1 MSDKFD
7 VVVIGA
13 GPAGYVAAI
22 RCAQL
27 GLKTACIDKWVNH
40 DGTAAFGGT
49 CLNAGCIPSKA
60 LLESSELFHRAQH
73 EFEIHGIAV
82 NAPKLNVAKMLA
94 RKDGITKQLTGGIAA
109 LFKAN
114 GVTGLAGTGCI
125 LDPKTV
131 RFDPLKGKSRAL
143 GTENIIVASGSDPV
157 QLSAVPFDGKTIVDS
172 WGALEFDKVP
182 KRLGVIGA
190 GVIGVE
196 LGSVWSRLGS
206 EVVLLEAQDQFLAGI
221 TDAQIAKEAL
231 RQFTK
236 QGLDIRL
243 GARVLSAKTK
253 GAKVEVKYSQA
264 DAEHAESFDKLIVAV
279 GRRPYTDGL
288 FASDAALELDERGFI
303 AVDSGY
309 RTNLPNVYAVGDV
322 IGGLMLAHKG
332 SEEGVAVAEIIA
344 GHNAKVNYDAVPSVI
359 YTAPEVAWV
368 GKTEEQLKAGNI
380 TYKVGSFPFA
390 ASGRAKALEQTA
402 GLVKILACAETD
414 RILGA
419 HMVGPFVSELVAELV
434 LAMEYGA
441 SSEDLALTMHAHP
454 TLSEAVHEAALA
466 VDGRAIHAINKK
478 RK

>member
-1 MSDKFD
+1 MSKTYD
-7 VVVIGA
+7 VVVIGG

-27 GLKTACIDKWVNH
+27 GLSTACIDRWVNR
-40 DGTAAFGGT
+40 DGSHAFGGT

-60 LLESSELFHRAQH
+60 LLESSELYHRAQH
-73 EFEIHGIAV
+73 EFDVHGISVAT
-82 NAPKLNVAKMLA
+82 AKLDLAKMLE
-94 RKDGITKQLTGGIAA
+94 RKAGISKQLTGGIAA

-125 LDPKTV
+125 QGQGKVEFT
-131 RFDPLKGKSRAL
+131 PLKGKSELLKA
-143 GTENIIVASGSDPV
+143 GKIIVASGSDPV
-157 QLSAVPFDGKTIVDS
+157 QLPMAPFDGKHIVDS
-172 WGALEFDKVP
+172 WGALEFDSVP

-206 EVVLLEAQDQFLAGI
+206 EVVLLEAQDAFLAGI
-221 TDAQIAKEAL
+221 ADSQIAKEAL
-231 RQFTK
+231 RQFKK
-236 QGLDIRL
+236 QGLDVRL
-243 GARVLSAKTK
+243 GSRVLS
-253 GAKVEVKYSQA
+253 GEVKRGKVKVSF
-264 DAEHAESFDKLIVAV
+264 EHGGKKHEESFDRLVVAV
-279 GRRPYTDGL
+279 GRKPCTDGL
-288 FASDAALELDERGFI
+288 FAKDAALELDERGFV
-303 AVDSGY
+303 AVDEEY
-309 RTNLPNVYAVGDV
+309 RTNLPDVYAVGDV

-344 GHNAKVNYDAVPSVI
+344 GHKAKVNYDAVPSVI

-368 GKTEEQLKAGNI
+368 GKSEDDLKHAGVE
-380 TYKVGSFPFA
+380 YKAGSFPFS
-390 ASGRAKALEQTA
+390 ASGRAKALEMSVGT
-402 GLVKILACAETD
+402 VKILADAHTD

-419 HMVGPFVSELVAELV
+419 HMVGPYVSELIAEMV

-441 SSEDLALTMHAHP
+441 SSEDIALTMHAHP

-478 RK
+478 R